1 MSELTGRGI
10 AIIGLVLTVVA
21 IFIDAVGG
29 ESYWDDGTQGALLL
43 ILAAIAG
50 LLLAASW
57 VQNRPRPARAALGV
71 CFMLLGYYLWVPAL
85 GAFDNWDVLDAGAWL
100 ALGGAVVAVAGAW
113 IGSRSLG
120 SEPVAASAMGA
131 RGVQTGTVVTLAG
144 VVLCV
149 ISIWLDVTSELD
161 ISYWGL
167 SEDHMLGVVMLI
179 VGVACGLAAL
189 ATWMGRGQA
198 PALWTSL
205 FALMLLGLFLFL
217 PVTQAFGD
225 LGELGIGAWLGFAGG
240 LVAFAGAELAHTS
253 TATSVRMTAPAPEP
267 SGP

>member
-1 MSELTGRGI
+1 M
-10 AIIGLVLTVVA
+10 
-21 IFIDAVGG
+21 
-29 ESYWDDGTQGALLL
+29 
-43 ILAAIAG
+43 
-50 LLLAASW
+50 SW
-57 VQNRPRPARAALGV
+57 VQNRPRPARVALGV
-71 CFMLLGYYLWVPAL
+71 CVVLLGYYLWVPAL

-100 ALGGAVVAVAGAW
+100 ALAGALVAVIGAW
-113 IGSRSLG
+113 IGSQSLG

-131 RGVQTGTVVTLAG
+131 RGVQTGTVVALAG

-205 FALMLLGLFLFL
+205 FALMLLGLFVFL

-225 LGELGIGAWLGFAGG
+225 FGELGIGAWLGFVGG
-240 LVAFAGAELAHTS
+240 LVAFAGAELAHMS

-267 SGP
+267 SGS